1 MSTKIVRLNSILT
14 AIMLF
19 LYAGCGILN
28 FMLSLLRNSALNYS
42 TISLPSG
49 VFLCLAVMLPTVVL
63 LIYGIK
69 QVKQK
74 QGKADLIFSIPTL
87 IVSVIWIVLA
97 VLNWGITLARSVII
111 ELYYRMDIAMSLAD
125 LLTLLS
131 YLNVAYM
138 LFTTIIALY
147 LLVIYL
153 IRVLCTKQKWLQ
165 IKAELHKPAAA
176 VLILVPNLLS
186 FVSTFL
192 NPIFN
197 RMGTD
202 ALIKFSQ
209 IYLYISFGI
218 TTLLSIALAV
228 FVLVFGLIIKKRPA
242 AKAQASKAAAQPS
255 QEKPADLPFNVPAGV
270 NADDL

>member
-14 AIMLF
+14 AIMLC
-19 LYAGCGILN
+19 LYAGCGLLN
-28 FMLSLLRNSALNYS
+28 LLLLLLTSNSM
-42 TISLPSG
+42 ISLPSS
-49 VFLCLAVMLPTVVL
+49 VLLCLSVMLPTVVL
-63 LIYGIK
+63 LIFGIGQAK
-69 QVKQK
+69 RK
-74 QGKADLIFSIPTL
+74 QGKADLIFSIITL
-87 IVSVIWIVLA
+87 LVSIAWLVLA
-97 VLNWGITLARSVII
+97 VLNWLVTVFRNLII
-111 ELYYRMDIAMSLAD
+111 EYYYRMDMAMSMAD
-125 LLTLLS
+125 LISLLN

-138 LFTTIIALY
+138 LLTTVVALY
-147 LLVIYL
+147 LLAVFVV
-153 IRVLCTKQKWLQ
+153 RVLCVKQKWMQ

-197 RMGTD
+197 RMGID

-218 TTLLSIALAV
+218 TTLLAIALAV
-228 FVLVFGLIIKKRPA
+228 FVLVFGLIIKKKTATEQQAPA
-242 AKAQASKAAAQPS
+242 TEPQPEQS
-255 QEKPADLPFNVPAGV
+255 APADLPFNVPAGV

>member
-14 AIMLF
+14 AIMLC
-19 LYAGCGILN
+19 LYAGCGLLN
-28 FMLSLLRNSALNYS
+28 LLLLLLTSNS
-42 TISLPSG
+42 TISLPSS
-49 VFLCLAVMLPTVVL
+49 VLLCLSVMLPTVVL
-63 LIYGIK
+63 LIFGIGQAK
-69 QVKQK
+69 RKL
-74 QGKADLIFSIPTL
+74 GKADLIFSIPTL
-87 IVSVIWIVLA
+87 VVSIIWLVLS

-131 YLNVAYM
+131 YLNVAFM
-138 LFTTIIALY
+138 LFTTIVALY

-153 IRVLCTKQKWLQ
+153 IRVLCTKQKWMQ

-197 RMGTD
+197 RMGID

-218 TTLLSIALAV
+218 TTLLAIALAV
-228 FVLVFGLIIKKRPA
+228 FVLVFGLIIKKKTATEQQAPA
-242 AKAQASKAAAQPS
+242 TEPQPEQS
-255 QEKPADLPFNVPAGV
+255 APADLPFNLPAGV